1 MPHFLLLSQ
10 GFFLKGRWWERV
22 RISRDWQV
30 PLLLTYLSLSADI
43 STCPYI
49 GLSSAWMLDSWDPA
63 PVHTLGDIA
72 RLKGGPSRSWKTG
85 FYLLG
90 YERCVHLENCPGEW
104 ARGLMQIRSKL
115 STNIM
120 QIYTW
125 FSWLLIQWEVGLISL
140 LLRSLVA
147 QWTGPS
153 STHFKPP
160 ASQVPFWLQLEL
172 PFLQSVYGTGF
183 LPLLLSNVLP
193 PVCKQG

>member
-22 RISRDWQV
+22 SISRDWQV
-30 PLLLTYLSLSADI
+30 PLLTHLSLSANI
-43 STCPYI
+43 SICPYI

-63 PVHTLGDIA
+63 PAYTLGDLA
-72 RLKGGPSRSWKTG
+72 RLKGGTSRSWKTG
-85 FYLLG
+85 LYLLG
-90 YERCVHLENCPGEW
+90 YERHVHLENCPAEW

-125 FSWLLIQWEVGLISL
+125 FSWLLIQWEVGLVSL

-153 STHFKPP
+153 STHFNP
-160 ASQVPFWLQLEL
+160 QL
-172 PFLQSVYGTGF
+172 PKFHFDCS
-183 LPLLLSNVLP
+183 
-193 PVCKQG
+193 